1 MDDLREYLRTEID
14 KAGEI
19 ICNYQKELALLRKCK
34 TELSEENPADSIKQ
48 LLLFVEDRI
57 SNLSGL
63 KSIAEKKKYTLLALL
78 KLAEEGTDFPT
89 SAPK

>member
-14 KAGEI
+14 KAGETI
-19 ICNYQKELALLRKCK
+19 FNYERELGLLRKCK
-34 TELSEENPADSIKQ
+34 TNLSKERPDESIKQ

-63 KSIAEKKKYTLLALL
+63 KAIAEKKKYTLLALL
-78 KLAEEGTDFPT
+78 KLVEGGTDFQT
-89 SAPK
+89 SAPE